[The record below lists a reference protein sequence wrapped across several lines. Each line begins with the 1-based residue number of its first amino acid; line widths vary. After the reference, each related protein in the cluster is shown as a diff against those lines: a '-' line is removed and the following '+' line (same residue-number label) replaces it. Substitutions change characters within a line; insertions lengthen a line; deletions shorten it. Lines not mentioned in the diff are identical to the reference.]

1 MARKQRRQPPKQDA
15 QEQPE
20 PPEKQERPEKH
31 RMQEE
36 REQQAKRRPARSA
49 KHPVRGWVESI
60 LIALAIWFVLQA
72 LVVKS
77 YRVDSGSMEPTL
89 YAGDWFF
96 INRVVFGSPVPLLG
110 VRTPKL
116 RDPERGEVIVIK
128 GVLEPIL
135 TLVKRVIAVAGDT
148 VELRADSLYRNGVY
162 VPEPYVQHVDPRA
175 EMGPLQR
182 DSARTWQLP
191 YLVAGVDTATY
202 RPGMHAFGPVVVPPG
217 HLFTLGDN
225 RDESYDGRNWGFLP
239 RSHVVGHPLFIYY
252 SYDPTSWRPLP
263 FITAIRWKRILGT
276 PW

>member
-15 QEQPE
+15 QEQPV
-20 PPEKQERPEKH
+20 
-31 RMQEE
+31 
-36 REQQAKRRPARSA
+36 KRREPEAQGHPEAQPVRQSA
-49 KHPVRGWVESI
+49 KHVAMGWVQSI

-110 VRTPKL
+110 VHTPKL

-202 RPGMHAFGPVVVPPG
+202 RPGMHTFGPVVVPPD

-239 RSHVVGHPLFIYY
+239 RSHVVGRPLFIYY

-263 FITAIRWKRILGT
+263 FITAIRWRRILGT